1 MDFESIF
8 KINLFRDINVT
19 NIFYKPNQTSM
30 NTIASL
36 KKDRESKS
44 LSASYL
50 KLYALLQ
57 IHGRP
62 YKTSTQRLWF
72 HGYKG
77 HLRYLWDVHV
87 QH

>member
-1 MDFESIF
+1 MEFESIF
-8 KINLFRDINVT
+8 KINLFRDINVA
-19 NIFYKPNQTSM
+19 NIFYKHNQTSM

-57 IHGRP
+57 IHSRP

-77 HLRYLWDVHV
+77 HLLYLWDVHV